1 MQKSDMFEY
10 LAAFVSIVLALALS
24 DIIQSAH
31 RLLRAR
37 KRVQWD
43 PLTPLL
49 AMSLFL
55 GLLAAFF
62 SLWGDA
68 RFERLSYYGLVAFMI
83 GPTLSA
89 LAAFAV
95 LPDEVPE
102 AGLDLR
108 QFFFDNR
115 RYIAI
120 LLALL
125 AINDAAWTLRWALMA
140 NAFGRA
146 DFWWHFAPVATL
158 NGALIA
164 VLYISKSWRVQL
176 TAVIA
181 MLAVGHFSFGGW
193 YIDTVPG

>member
-24 DIIQSAH
+24 DIVQSTH
-31 RLLRAR
+31 RLVRAR
-37 KRVQWD
+37 QKVKWD

-49 AMSLFL
+49 ALSLFF

-83 GPTLSA
+83 GPTVTA

-102 AGLDLR
+102 TGLDLR
-108 QFFFDNR
+108 EFFFDNR

-120 LLALL
+120 LLAVL
-125 AINDAAWTLRWALMA
+125 AINDTLWALRWAQMMNML
-140 NAFGRA
+140 NRA

-158 NGALIA
+158 NGVWIA
-164 VLYISKSWRVQL
+164 VLYISKSWRVQFAGL
-176 TAVIA
+176 IAV
-181 MLAVGHFSFGGW
+181 LALGHFAFGGW